1 MLKKLSSNSFF
12 SYILI
17 SLSVIILYTPTLNN
31 GFFNIDDEK
40 LVLNNPYIK
49 DISFK
54 NFIAIFN
61 PSGIPASTEKAYKPL
76 RSASFMIDYALGGYN
91 PSVYHM
97 GNLIIYLITC
107 LLLYRILVDQIRH
120 SALWVVAFF
129 ALHPV
134 HTEPVAWVS
143 ARSDLLAG
151 FFCLL
156 SFFAYQKSISKR
168 TSLTYA
174 GSIIF
179 WILAF
184 FSKSVAVAFPMVIVG
199 YDICVRSKPWRQN
212 LIRWSPF
219 IFLSIMACFFSIYRA
234 RITGHIYDD
243 FLFFSD
249 RLLYIALLVQRYIL
263 TTLVPLRLS
272 FYYTPFPDL
281 SQIVFEVV
289 LSLSLC
295 LLLIMLGLFWWLKDK
310 KKVFILILF
319 FTFLL
324 PVIQIIPFPVMQA
337 DRYLFY
343 SVLSIAIILGWVM
356 EILLRH
362 KQNKLRLTL
371 GVGILMFY
379 FSISWQRVQYWK
391 SSVFIWQDAVSKS
404 SRPFAKL
411 QLGRAYFKEEQY
423 KKALDNFLRVTEEK
437 PNYYGGFYWAG
448 RSLMSLGR
456 LNEADFFLKKSKNI
470 SPDNSHSYYQL
481 GLISLWQENLE
492 NSEKYLQK
500 AIAIE
505 PQFWE
510 AYYLLGLTYIKSDKP
525 GQALEKLCKSL
536 HPSNKNYDDA
546 LKEIRKLGPE
556 TCRNE

>member
-1 MLKKLSSNSFF
+1 
-12 SYILI
+12 
-17 SLSVIILYTPTLNN
+17 
-31 GFFNIDDEK
+31 
-40 LVLNNPYIK
+40 
-49 DISFK
+49 
-54 NFIAIFN
+54 
-61 PSGIPASTEKAYKPL
+61 
-76 RSASFMIDYALGGYN
+76 MIDYALGGYN

-156 SFFAYQKSISKR
+156 SFFAYQKSISKI

-184 FSKSVAVAFPMVIVG
+184 FSKSVAVAFPIVIIG
-199 YDICVRSKPWRQN
+199 YDICVRSRPWRQN

-219 IFLSIMACFFSIYRA
+219 IFLSIMACVFSIYRA
-234 RITGHIYDD
+234 KITGHIYDD

-249 RLLYIALLVQRYIL
+249 RLLYIALLIQRYIL

-289 LSLSLC
+289 LSLFLC

-343 SVLSIAIILGWVM
+343 SVLSIAIICDGNNCSFDYEGAWIRCNTNKKNPGGDDDFATGRETLTIGSGKGTKINEYLTSDDGSCEGPVALT
-356 EILLRH
+356 IRH
-362 KQNKLRLTL
+362 ELKISDNGTKKMASLD
-371 GVGILMFY
+371 GDNVSASMFEAE
-379 FSISWQRVQYWK
+379 F
-391 SSVFIWQDAVSKS
+391 VSTS
-404 SRPFAKL
+404 
-411 QLGRAYFKEEQY
+411 
-423 KKALDNFLRVTEEK
+423 
-437 PNYYGGFYWAG
+437 
-448 RSLMSLGR
+448 
-456 LNEADFFLKKSKNI
+456 
-470 SPDNSHSYYQL
+470 
-481 GLISLWQENLE
+481 
-492 NSEKYLQK
+492 
-500 AIAIE
+500 
-505 PQFWE
+505 
-510 AYYLLGLTYIKSDKP
+510 
-525 GQALEKLCKSL
+525 
-536 HPSNKNYDDA
+536 
-546 LKEIRKLGPE
+546 
-556 TCRNE
+556 